1 MKKKKSSLNK
11 WFETFIVLDVLA
23 ISCLFIV
30 YGPWDRFR
38 NFWITTAM
46 RTATHQYLA
55 KVFYSESTIIAT
67 IKNNYVSII
76 DENTDTSAI
85 VFSESIDTGVYES
98 IYEEQILKRDEG
110 NDLYKTWCIAQ
121 NKC

>member
-11 WFETFIVLDVLA
+11 WFVTFITVDVLA
-23 ISCLFIV
+23 IICLFAV

-55 KVFYSESTIIAT
+55 KVFFIGY
-67 IKNNYVSII
+67 IK
-76 DENTDTSAI
+76 
-85 VFSESIDTGVYES
+85 
-98 IYEEQILKRDEG
+98 
-110 NDLYKTWCIAQ
+110 
-121 NKC
+121 